1 MTVFK
6 RFRILHQ
13 TILCDHPNN
22 VTKPFGTADLA
33 HPHLLLITIDF
44 LLTTLHCLTPKWDI
58 GEFV

>member
-1 MTVFK
+1 
-6 RFRILHQ
+6 
-13 TILCDHPNN
+13 